1 MPQVNWGHHVVLT
14 MQKEQAF
21 WWPWIT
27 VPHIAPPT
35 PDRFKEALEAMDN
48 NNEVRRECASRFSN
62 YVDVIKEAIRE
73 GYRDFSGWKEHKA
86 AQQERGL
93 MMERLL
99 EGKLELCLAISLDC
113 FLLPLLMAQGLTYNV
128 LVVKRGVKSHKIT
141 VYAERETCCTL
152 QLIWAVSFETK
163 VVDLDSLEK
172 VAGLAVAKAIG
183 VRRERGL
190 EELDC
195 AGKQKEVVRLL
206 MDKQDEEV
214 VSRGG
219 EGDGADRDDVE
230 DQSGEVESEN
240 DNQML
245 GEFEAPS
252 LVEQVGVE
260 ADQISK
266 EGVVYY

>member
-1 MPQVNWGHHVVLT
+1 MTKINIQ
-14 MQKEQAF
+14 
-21 WWPWIT
+21 
-27 VPHIAPPT
+27 
-35 PDRFKEALEAMDN
+35 DN
-48 NNEVRRECASRFSN
+48 SSEVRRECASRFSN

-73 GYRDFSGWKEHKA
+73 GYQDFSGWKENKT
-86 AQQERGL
+86 AQQEPSL
-93 MMERLL
+93 MMEGLV
-99 EGKLELCLAISLDC
+99 EGKLELFLAISLDC

-128 LVVKRGVKSHKIT
+128 FVVKRGMKSHKIT

-206 MDKQDEEV
+206 MDKQDEEEV

-219 EGDGADRDDVE
+219 GDRGDRVEEE
-230 DQSGEVESEN
+230 DQSGEVGSDR
-240 DNQML
+240 DNQMF
-245 GEFEAPS
+245 GEFEGPS
-252 LVEQVGVE
+252 VEEQVGVE
-260 ADQISK
+260 ADQIS
-266 EGVVYY
+266 EEDVVY

>member
-1 MPQVNWGHHVVLT
+1 MTKINIQDSNS
-14 MQKEQAF
+14 
-21 WWPWIT
+21 
-27 VPHIAPPT
+27 
-35 PDRFKEALEAMDN
+35 
-48 NNEVRRECASRFSN
+48 EVRRECASRFSN

-73 GYRDFSGWKEHKA
+73 GYQDFSGWKENKT
-86 AQQERGL
+86 AQQEPSL
-93 MMERLL
+93 MMEGLV
-99 EGKLELCLAISLDC
+99 EGKLELFLAISLDC

-128 LVVKRGVKSHKIT
+128 FVVKRGMKSHKIT

-172 VAGLAVAKAIG
+172 VSGLAVVKAIG

-206 MDKQDEEV
+206 MDKQDEEEV

-219 EGDGADRDDVE
+219 GDRADRVE
-230 DQSGEVESEN
+230 EDDQSGEVGSDR
-240 DNQML
+240 DNQMF
-245 GEFEAPS
+245 GEFEGPS
-252 LVEQVGVE
+252 VEEQVGVE
-260 ADQISK
+260 ADQIS
-266 EGVVYY
+266 EEDVVY